1 MLIPRVFQVCPSWVV
16 QYCQRTS
23 IVTWAYHCTI
33 PHHVVHGGNRHW
45 VDIPKHILSHPT
57 VPWEGMV
64 RLGSYHCVLL
74 VCPVPIFDPFH
85 PTVAW
90 EGIDR
95 QGYKSFLQK
104 RQLMPPY
111 SHLVCRKLY
120 QWYTIGVRTKIFRQK
135 LEFTHITNYVHV
147 YFLLGR
153 TKCICTP
160 CISRQGFCVIG
171 RSISART
178 LLRQP
183 GKMSDQQTFQ

>member
-1 MLIPRVFQVCPSWVV
+1 MKESWWLTVHLSNSVCGHLSITILVITQVSSGAYSQIFFRYAPHELS
-16 QYCQRTS
+16 S
-23 IVTWAYHCTI
+23 IAKDIHCDLSLYHSTI

-74 VCPVPIFDPFH
+74 VCPVPIFDPSH

-111 SHLVCRKLY
+111 SRLVCRKLY
-120 QWYTIGVRTKIFRQK
+120 HV
-135 LEFTHITNYVHV
+135 VH
-147 YFLLGR
+147 YR
-153 TKCICTP
+153 C
-160 CISRQGFCVIG
+160 
-171 RSISART
+171 
-178 LLRQP
+178 
-183 GKMSDQQTFQ
+183 